1 MKKGGQKKL
10 TLLAKFSY
18 EPYIYREKGLTPF
31 IPPPLLLLVDIS
43 GKIYVF

>member
-31 IPPPLLLLVDIS
+31 IPPPLTIS
-43 GKIYVF
+43 GHYRKDLRF